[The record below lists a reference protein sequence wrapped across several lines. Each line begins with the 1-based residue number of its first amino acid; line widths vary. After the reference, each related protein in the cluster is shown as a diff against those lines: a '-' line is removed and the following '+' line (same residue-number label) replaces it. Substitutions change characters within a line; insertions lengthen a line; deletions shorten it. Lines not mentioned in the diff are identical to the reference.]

1 MNQMQLLPT
10 ITDEVLNLYKLL
22 VRKTCE
28 GDGLADAQREQGVG
42 VAPLAA
48 RPALGKLLKSLHL
61 LKQRQIETNLAP
73 EHKAGQVLNPRPS

>member
-1 MNQMQLLPT
+1 MKYSISIIQFSA
-10 ITDEVLNLYKLL
+10 

-61 LKQRQIETNLAP
+61 LKQSQIETNLAP
-73 EHKAGQVLNPRPS
+73 EHKAGKVLNPRPS